1 MSQKVPLTIR
11 ATNGATWETD
21 EFGLNQG
28 VDHVRKAAT
37 RHFVE
42 AGEMSEGDYVL
53 ALAQGGTLTDLPDA
67 DKLGEAGV
75 TAGAILA
82 LLPRGAQVDG

>member
-21 EFGLNQG
+21 EFGLNQR

-37 RHFVE
+37 RHFVG

-53 ALAQGGTLTDLPDA
+53 ALAQGGSLTDLRDA